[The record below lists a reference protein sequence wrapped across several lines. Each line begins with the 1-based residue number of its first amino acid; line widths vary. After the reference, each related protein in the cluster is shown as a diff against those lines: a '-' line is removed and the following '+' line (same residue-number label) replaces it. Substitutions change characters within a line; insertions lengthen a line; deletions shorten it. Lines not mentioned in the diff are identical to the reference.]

1 MTPIGPAAGRPLR
14 ADAARNLD
22 RVLAAAREVF
32 AEQGA
37 DAQVDD
43 VARRAGVGVGTVYR
57 RFPNKEAL
65 LEAVL
70 ARRMAELDVRAEEA
84 LADDDPL
91 AAFAALVE
99 ALVAAAAEDRTLLNA
114 LRRPPGGPDRP
125 GHGPGPGGPFHRAI
139 GLLLDRARECGAV
152 REDVDVEHVRPLVG
166 GLVLAAVHGELTG
179 DPAAGLRILL
189 RGIRP

>member
-1 MTPIGPAAGRPLR
+1 MTSTAADAGRPLR

-37 DAQVDD
+37 DAQMDD

-70 ARRMAELDVRAEEA
+70 ARRMAELDARAEEA
-84 LADDDPL
+84 LAGDDPL
-91 AAFAALVE
+91 AALAALVS
-99 ALVAAAAEDRTLLNA
+99 ALVGAAAEDRTLLTA
-114 LRRPPGGPDRP
+114 LCRGPDAP
-125 GHGPGPGGPFHRAI
+125 PGPGPGGPFHDAI
-139 GLLLDRARECGAV
+139 GVLLDRARSAGAV
-152 REDVDVEHVRPLVG
+152 RADVAVEHLRPLVG
-166 GLVLAAVHGELTG
+166 GLVLAAVHTELGG
-179 DPAAGLRILL
+179 DPAGGLRILL
-189 RGIRP
+189 RGLRA

>member
-1 MTPIGPAAGRPLR
+1 MTTSGPAAGRPLR

-70 ARRMAELDVRAEEA
+70 AQRMAELDARAAEA
-84 LADDDPL
+84 LAGNDPL
-91 AAFAALVE
+91 AALAALVG
-99 ALVAAAAEDRTLLNA
+99 ALIGAAAEDRTLLTA
-114 LRRPPGGPDRP
+114 LCLGRDAPP
-125 GHGPGPGGPFHRAI
+125 GPGPGGPFHDAI
-139 GLLLDRARECGAV
+139 GVLLDRARATGAV
-152 REDVDVEHVRPLVG
+152 RADVAVEHVRPLVG
-166 GLVLAAVHGELTG
+166 GLVLAAVHTELGG
-179 DPAAGLRILL
+179 DPVGGLRILL
-189 RGIRP
+189 RGLRA